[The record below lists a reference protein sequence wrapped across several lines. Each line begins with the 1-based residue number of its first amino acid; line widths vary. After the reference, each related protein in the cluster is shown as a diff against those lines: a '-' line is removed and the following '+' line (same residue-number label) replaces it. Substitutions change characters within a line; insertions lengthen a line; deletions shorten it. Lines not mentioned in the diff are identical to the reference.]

1 MLSYFFWLQQL
12 NGWYENKQY
21 FEFTNCIE
29 QTNYLLFLFIFLFC
43 SLGGE
48 PSLPLAIC
56 QCASKQ
62 KKDVGAMPASSLPLL
77 LLSLVLG
84 VGDGKHG
91 GCCVFFVKA
100 ISLQC
105 LHHYCGVECGLK
117 LHKAEGVHGIGV
129 LGGFLGNYP
138 C

>member
-1 MLSYFFWLQQL
+1 MLFRSLS
-12 NGWYENKQY
+12 
-21 FEFTNCIE
+21 
-29 QTNYLLFLFIFLFC
+29 FLFPR
-43 SLGGE
+43 GE

-56 QCASKQ
+56 SSMCVQT

-84 VGDGKHG
+84 IGDRKHG

-100 ISLQC
+100 ITLQC
-105 LHHYCGVECGLK
+105 LHHYCCVECGLK